1 MSEPLTPHAIGPV
14 KASRMFTA
22 IIEAVIDIIDA
33 QGLKAGN
40 RLPNEGQ
47 LTQMLS
53 VSRPTLR
60 QALRVLESAQIIS
73 VRKGQHGGIFVETD
87 MIPIGPLAE
96 HMAHEFDSIESLL
109 LTRRLLEP
117 IVVHLAAEFATPAEL
132 DRIQY
137 TIDRM
142 DHYRN
147 SAEMVTR
154 ADYMYHRRVAMAS
167 HNETLRRTMNR
178 LHQSL
183 LPLFHALGVRI
194 DDVDRVISVHSS
206 QLTAMRA
213 KDHTLL
219 DILLRE
225 TLADLERD
233 AGLDFPYGVRWHRLD
248 EERTIT
254 VSPFLTGEGLEAH

>member
-1 MSEPLTPHAIGPV
+1 
-14 KASRMFTA
+14 MFTA
-22 IIEAVIDIIDA
+22 IIEAVIDLIDA

-73 VRKGQHGGIFVETD
+73 VRKGQQGGIFVETD

-96 HMAHEFDSIESLL
+96 HTAHELESIESLL
-109 LTRRLLEP
+109 LTRRLIEP
-117 IVVHLAAEFATPAEL
+117 IVVHLAAEFATAEEL

-142 DHYRN
+142 DHFRN
-147 SAEMVTR
+147 SSEMVTR

-178 LHQSL
+178 LHQRL
-183 LPLFHALGVRI
+183 LPLFHAIGVEI
-194 DDVDRVISVHSS
+194 DDVDRVLAVHTR
-206 QLTAMRA
+206 QLAAIRA
-213 KDHTLL
+213 KDHELL
-219 DILLRE
+219 DVLLRE
-225 TLADLERD
+225 TLADLEKD
-233 AGLDFPYGVRWHRLD
+233 AGLDFPYGIRWHELD
-248 EERTIT
+248 DA
-254 VSPFLTGEGLEAH
+254 LTFSANP